1 MRKFIVVENLL
12 NKINEVS
19 TSEEIN
25 PCWYFLGG
33 VPYNGNMYKT
43 RFDEERIS

>member
-25 PCWYFLGG
+25 PCWYF
-33 VPYNGNMYKT
+33 
-43 RFDEERIS
+43 F